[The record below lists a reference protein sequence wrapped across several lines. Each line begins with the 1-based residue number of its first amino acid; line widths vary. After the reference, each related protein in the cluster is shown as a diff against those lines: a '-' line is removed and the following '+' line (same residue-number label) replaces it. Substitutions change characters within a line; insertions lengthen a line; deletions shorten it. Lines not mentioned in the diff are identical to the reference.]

1 MEHTEQLLAYFQ
13 KFIDLVQEP
22 EKTRLISLYKTLP
35 EEFYLCPATSSNN
48 QSKIHL
54 VEHGLLYAIYD
65 GLIAL
70 QQFIRARS
78 DIIDAWS
85 NNPEYEGTNPESDLI
100 CAFLLHDCLK
110 YKKNPSGLNVFHDK
124 DCAELCR
131 KMGFNV
137 VICALVEYMHGQ
149 WSSSLKREN
158 GGIEALKSHKYADLI
173 WLAHYADMV
182 AAASESLPVLE
193 APKTFD
199 KSIFLKNRQQK
210 FTDNTIDVTWWQEEV
225 TNDKQGI

>member
-1 MEHTEQLLAYFQ
+1 MEYTETVLAYFQ
-13 KFIDLVQEP
+13 KFIDKVASP
-22 EKTRLISLYKTLP
+22 EKERLIAFYKTLP
-35 EEFYLCPATSSNN
+35 EEFYLYPATSSDN

-78 DIIDAWS
+78 DIMEAWS

-124 DCAELCR
+124 ECAEFCH
-131 KMGFNV
+131 KTGFNA
-137 VICALVEYMHGQ
+137 VICALVEYTHGQ

-158 GGIEALKSHKYADLI
+158 GGLELLKQHKYADLI

-193 APKTFD
+193 APKPFD

-210 FTDNTIDVTWWQEEV
+210 FTDNTIDAMWWQKEEL
-225 TNDKQGI
+225 NDQ